1 MAIRDNIGLTQDLTK
16 RLTSYYGLALRS
28 TTDIKDMKKAVMAT
42 FHNVS
47 STDAEPYHELCPSGA
62 RSWCR
67 HRAAEAEGK
76 PQPPHT
82 YNLPN
87 KVVEALR
94 PVYQRLSDP
103 QLQARCSG
111 NKTQNAAESLHSV
124 IWSLISK
131 QQHASHFTVEVAVHE
146 AVARYNAG
154 NFQAYTKICA
164 AMGFIDTGMTR
175 AEHLQ
180 AVVGRIPM
188 QRPGRA
194 EEVARAVHFLAS
206 SSYVTGQVLPVDG
219 GLRLAM

>member
-1 MAIRDNIGLTQDLTK
+1 MSRSKKDRLGGWGSLTEDLIKRLTSCYGMAIRDNIGLTQDLIK

-28 TTDIKDMKKAVMAT
+28 NTDVEDMKKAVMAT

-47 STDAEPYHELCPSGA
+47 STDAEPHHELCPSGA

-164 AMGFIDTGMTR
+164 AMGVQPGALTLHR
-175 AEHLQ
+175 AAKKTLSEQGSH
-180 AVVGRIPM
+180 RTCM
-188 QRPGRA
+188 K
-194 EEVARAVHFLAS
+194 
-206 SSYVTGQVLPVDG
+206 
-219 GLRLAM
+219 

>member
-1 MAIRDNIGLTQDLTK
+1 MRPLHFIRSGTAYGIPLIPSLQTLRIPLVLALLRTDDGSFEVKINDVLVFSKLEKGSFPDFGEDLIK

-28 TTDIKDMKKAVMAT
+28 NTDVEDMKKAVMAT

-47 STDAEPYHELCPSGA
+47 STDAEPHHELCPSGA

-76 PQPPHT
+76 PQLPHT

-94 PVYQRLSDP
+94 PVYQRLFDP

-146 AVARYNAG
+146 AVESSVY
-154 NFQAYTKICA
+154 A
-164 AMGFIDTGMTR
+164 ADLG
-175 AEHLQ
+175 
-180 AVVGRIPM
+180 
-188 QRPGRA
+188 
-194 EEVARAVHFLAS
+194 
-206 SSYVTGQVLPVDG
+206 
-219 GLRLAM
+219 